1 MSNLLAAGITGL
13 VTGSVACAAVLLIAL
28 PSSTEQQGPTSLT
41 STGSELPT
49 DLAAAVQQIDANQ
62 ALLRDTFEM
71 RQTGLEERLDE
82 VVAMLN
88 RREVAASSV
97 ANEMELASDAAAD
110 PLAGALV
117 AGDPQFE
124 TAVADAISRIEER
137 EDAERAAA
145 REVRDAERM
154 EERIAELSASLGLN
168 AYQETEMRTL
178 MIDNNA
184 KTEEMRDK
192 MRSGEIDRTEIRDS
206 FDGLRTEMDEALAGF
221 LNPAQYD
228 QYKEENSSRFGGF
241 GGGRGNRDAGG
252 GGGGGGGG
260 PTGGGAF

>member
-13 VTGSVACAAVLLIAL
+13 VAGSVACAAVLLIAL
-28 PSSTEQQGPTSLT
+28 PSSNEQQGPKTLT

-71 RQTGLEERLDE
+71 RQTGLEQRLDE

-97 ANEMELASDAAAD
+97 ADEMELAGEGADAVA
-110 PLAGALV
+110 ALV
-117 AGDPQFE
+117 PGDPQFE
-124 TAVADAISRIEER
+124 TAVAAAITRIEER
-137 EDAERAAA
+137 EAAERAAE
-145 REVRDAERM
+145 REQREADRM
-154 EERIAELSASLGLN
+154 EERIAELAASLGLN
-168 AYQETEMRTL
+168 AYQQTEMRTL

-206 FDGLRTEMDEALAGF
+206 FEAIRTEMDEALAGF
-221 LNPAQYD
+221 LTPAQYD
-228 QYKEENSSRFGGF
+228 QYKEENSNRWGGGFGGG
-241 GGGRGNRDAGG
+241 GGGRGNRDT
-252 GGGGGGGG
+252 GGG
-260 PTGGGAF
+260 PGGGAPGGSF

>member
-13 VTGSVACAAVLLIAL
+13 VAGSVACAAVLLIAL
-28 PSSTEQQGPTSLT
+28 PSSNEQQGPKTLT

-71 RQTGLEERLDE
+71 RQTGLEQRLDE

-97 ANEMELASDAAAD
+97 ADEMELAGEGADAVA
-110 PLAGALV
+110 ALV
-117 AGDPQFE
+117 PGDPQFE
-124 TAVADAISRIEER
+124 TAVAAAITRIEER
-137 EDAERAAA
+137 EAAERAA
-145 REVRDAERM
+145 
-154 EERIAELSASLGLN
+154 ELAASLGLN
-168 AYQETEMRTL
+168 AYQQTEMRTL

-206 FDGLRTEMDEALAGF
+206 FEAIRTEMDEALAGF
-221 LNPAQYD
+221 LTPAQYD
-228 QYKEENSSRFGGF
+228 QYKEENSNRWGGGFGGG
-241 GGGRGNRDAGG
+241 GGGRGNRDT
-252 GGGGGGGG
+252 GGG
-260 PTGGGAF
+260 PGGGAPGGSF

>member
-28 PSSTEQQGPTSLT
+28 PSSNEQHGPKTLT

-71 RQTGLEERLDE
+71 RQTGLEQRLDE
-82 VVAMLN
+82 VVGMLN
-88 RREVAASSV
+88 RREVVPSAVAS
-97 ANEMELASDAAAD
+97 EMERAGPDTAAAAA
-110 PLAGALV
+110 PV
-117 AGDPQFE
+117 PGDPQFE
-124 TAVADAISRIEER
+124 QAVAAAITRIEER
-137 EDAERAAA
+137 EAAERDAEREQ
-145 REVRDAERM
+145 READRM
-154 EERIAELSASLGLN
+154 EERIAELTQSLGLN
-168 AYQETEMRTL
+168 AYQQTEMRTL

-206 FDGLRTEMDEALAGF
+206 FEAIRTEMDESLAGF
-221 LNPAQYD
+221 LTPAQYD
-228 QYKEENSSRFGGF
+228 QYKEENNNRWGGFGG
-241 GGGRGNRDAGG
+241 GGGRGNRDT
-252 GGGGGGGG
+252 GGG
-260 PTGGGAF
+260 PGGGAPGGSF